1 MAMPAKRTKDRRVQ
15 RTEQLLHQALG
26 SLIREKPFDS
36 IVVKEILERANIG
49 RSTFYTHFR
58 DKDDLL
64 VGGIHDMLWSA
75 QATAL
80 PPPTPRSERLVWFS
94 LPVFEHL
101 ERHRHTSDVKI
112 ATIEWAHVHERLE
125 QVLAELIA
133 DQLRTDLQRRRKM
146 PSLIPPDLLA
156 HYVASTFMVTMT
168 WWVESRSP
176 LPPKEIND
184 LFRSW
189 IMPALAAILD

>member
-1 MAMPAKRTKDRRVQ
+1 MSGGEGHRNGP

-58 DKDDLL
+58 DKDDLP

-80 PPPTPRSERLVWFS
+80 PLPIPRSERLVWFS
-94 LPVFEHL
+94 LPAFEHL

-112 ATIEWAHVHERLE
+112 GATGWAHVRDRLE
-125 QVLAELIA
+125 HVIAELVA
-133 DQLRTDLQRRRKM
+133 DQPRTDLQRHRKM
-146 PSLIPPDLLA
+146 PSLIPADLLA
-156 HYVASTFMVTMT
+156 LYVATTLMVTMT
-168 WWVESRSP
+168 WGVESRNS
-176 LPPKEIND
+176 LPPKEING
-184 LFRSW
+184 LFRSL
-189 IMPALAAILD
+189 IMPSLAALLD

>member
-1 MAMPAKRTKDRRVQ
+1 MPAKETKDRRVQ

-36 IVVKEILERANIG
+36 IVVKEILERANVG
-49 RSTFYTHFR
+49 RSTFYTHFS

-64 VGGIHDMLWSA
+64 VGAIHEMLGSA

-80 PPPTPRSERLVWFS
+80 PPSAPRSERLVWFS

-101 ERHRHTSDVKI
+101 ERHRHTSDEKI
-112 ATIEWAHVHERLE
+112 GANGWAHVHERLQ

-133 DQLRTDLQRRRKM
+133 DHLRRELPLRRKT
-146 PSLIPPDLLA
+146 PPLIPPDLLA
-156 HYVASTFMVTMT
+156 HYVASTFILTLT

-176 LPPKEIND
+176 LPSNEIND
-184 LFRSW
+184 LFRSL
-189 IMPALAAILD
+189 IVPSLAAILD